1 MGIGYALAVLMEWGY
16 SVYFWFAEGKL
27 CICENSTCST
37 DVASLVILI
46 WRLCALYNQS
56 KRLLYVLLATLL
68 PIVAL
73 EIGTDI
79 YLYSRRSAYS
89 GEF

>member
-1 MGIGYALAVLMEWGY
+1 
-16 SVYFWFAEGKL
+16 VYFWFAEGEL
-27 CICENSTCST
+27 FAAENSTCST
-37 DVASLVILI
+37 NAAVSSAILI

-56 KRLLYVLLATLL
+56 ERLLHVLLAMFL

-79 YLYSRRSAYS
+79 YLYSRRSAFS